1 MARRPWRRFVGIVR
15 ALKQR
20 FRRGRFC
27 AAHTLPERRLGPGRL
42 HDALEMLPGCP
53 LAWFTTLRPS
63 RRLWMESD
71 RGGVIVPEDSLPINT
86 TENRF
91 GIVGPSSLP
100 RS

>member
-1 MARRPWRRFVGIVR
+1 
-15 ALKQR
+15 
-20 FRRGRFC
+20 
-27 AAHTLPERRLGPGRL
+27 
-42 HDALEMLPGCP
+42 
-53 LAWFTTLRPS
+53 
-63 RRLWMESD
+63 MESD